1 MQCASNPETCAP
13 SPICFSMS
21 AASSGVARW
30 QNPRIREAGLEERD
44 DHKHKQDPSDGRD
57 AAGEVLHQERAA
69 GTTQRLN

>member
-1 MQCASNPETCAP
+1 MRCVFLTDLFLDVRGLLRCGP
-13 SPICFSMS
+13 
-21 AASSGVARW
+21 G
-30 QNPRIREAGLEERD
+30 QNPRICEAGLEERD